1 MVRTLHW
8 WKEGNLDLRSLFLW
22 SKHLFQQA
30 FWLNGQK
37 DLALKT
43 WLVRLYSCN
52 LYVESSIILEIL
64 WKATVYLLGKLF
76 CWCWSQ
82 FESALI
88 SPNQS
93 KHWSRISMT
102 LLYCLNSFLNINFF
116 WYIIVMWC
124 EQFSGCQ
131 VGREVSECLEQAMA
145 RKGLNMRVAALVSC
159 LSILVQFTF
168 S

>member
-8 WKEGNLDLRSLFLW
+8 WKEGSLDLRSLFLW

-64 WKATVYLLGKLF
+64 WKATVYLLGELF

-102 LLYCLNSFLNINFF
+102 LLYCLNSFFEYQFF
-116 WYIIVMWC
+116 LIHYCNVVWTIFWL
-124 EQFSGCQ
+124 SGWKRGFWMFRTSNGQ
-131 VGREVSECLEQAMA
+131 KRPKYAGSSTG
-145 RKGLNMRVAALVSC
+145 K
-159 LSILVQFTF
+159 LS
-168 S
+168 